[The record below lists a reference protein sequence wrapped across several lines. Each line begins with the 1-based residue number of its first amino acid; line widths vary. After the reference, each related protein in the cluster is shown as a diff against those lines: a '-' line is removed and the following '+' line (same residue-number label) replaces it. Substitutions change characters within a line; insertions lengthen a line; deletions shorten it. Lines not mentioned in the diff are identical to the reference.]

1 MACTVQQSSVNFTHD
16 GTYTI
21 TAKNYAA
28 GNVEKTATD
37 DFKVTVFKDVTVAI
51 TPGEVIAMQ
60 NSIPNSSVGKL
71 NEIMF
76 LIFLIFSNLFSIK
89 LISYI
94 FFDIISSYISK

>member
-1 MACTVQQSSVNFTHD
+1 MTCTVQQSSVNFSHD

-21 TAKNYAA
+21 TAKNKVA
-28 GNVEKTATD
+28 GNVERTATD
-37 DFKVTVFKDVTVAI
+37 GFNVTVFKDVAAVI

-60 NSIPNSSVGKL
+60 YSIPNSSVRKL

-76 LIFLIFSNLFSIK
+76 LIFLIFSKLFSIK

>member
-1 MACTVQQSSVNFTHD
+1 MTCTVQLRSVNFSHD

-21 TAKNYAA
+21 TAKNLAA
-28 GNVEKTATD
+28 GNVEKNATD
-37 DFKVTVFKDVTVAI
+37 DFNVTVFKNVTAFI

-76 LIFLIFSNLFSIK
+76 LIFLIFSKLFSIK